1 MHENVRSLIISFV
14 LILNILLSSQW
25 TIYSDGVQWG
35 YNEGTVGVQWG
46 YSGGTGGVQ
55 WGYSGGTVGYRS
67 GTVGVQ
73 EKSIK
78 RHNTGIL
85 FHIYCNIIYN
95 ATNEHG
101 MICFTCSTFYDTNF
115 FF

>member
-1 MHENVRSLIISFV
+1 MHENVRSLIIPFV

-46 YSGGTGGVQ
+46 YSGVQ
-55 WGYSGGTVGYRS
+55 EGYSGGTG
-67 GTVGVQ
+67 
-73 EKSIK
+73 EKHK
-78 RHNTGIL
+78 TTQHWYTF
-85 FHIYCNIIYN
+85 FHIYCNIMYN

-101 MICFTCSTFYDTNF
+101 MICFTCGTFYDTNF

>member
-1 MHENVRSLIISFV
+1 MHENVRSLINPFV

-46 YSGGTGGVQ
+46 TVGVQ
-55 WGYSGGTVGYRS
+55 EGYS
-67 GTVGVQ
+67 GVQ

-78 RHNTGIL
+78 RHNTGIR
-85 FHIYCNIIYN
+85 FFIFIVTSCTMQQ
-95 ATNEHG
+95 TN
-101 MICFTCSTFYDTNF
+101 MV
-115 FF
+115 

>member
-35 YNEGTVGVQWG
+35 YNEGTGVQWGYRRGTVGVQWG
-46 YSGGTGGVQ
+46 Y
-55 WGYSGGTVGYRS
+55 RR

-101 MICFTCSTFYDTNF
+101 MICFTCGTFYDTNF

>member
-1 MHENVRSLIISFV
+1 MHENVRSLIIPFV

-25 TIYSDGVQWG
+25 YIYSDGVQWG

-46 YSGGTGGVQ
+46 Y
-55 WGYSGGTVGYRS
+55 RR

-85 FHIYCNIIYN
+85 FHIYCNIMYN

-101 MICFTCSTFYDTNF
+101 MICFTCGTFYDTNF

>member
-1 MHENVRSLIISFV
+1 MHENVRSLIIPFV

-46 YSGGTGGVQ
+46 Y
-55 WGYSGGTVGYRS
+55 RR

-85 FHIYCNIIYN
+85 FSYLL
-95 ATNEHG
+95 
-101 MICFTCSTFYDTNF
+101 
-115 FF
+115 